1 MEATALG
8 HSVPWFLQF
17 INKNR
22 ALILPD
28 FSLVDICTIGM
39 KFYCGNNY
47 QLSKAMVEETQ
58 KRMPTTPIFS
68 SCIRQQRIL
77 LQCRRSGFD
86 PWVRDYPLEKE
97 IATHFS
103 VLAWE
108 IPQRSWWATAHG
120 VAKSQTRLSN

>member
-1 MEATALG
+1 
-8 HSVPWFLQF
+8 
-17 INKNR
+17 
-22 ALILPD
+22 
-28 FSLVDICTIGM
+28 M

-97 IATHFS
+97 METHSS
-103 VLAWE
+103 VLAWR
-108 IPQRSWWATAHG
+108 IPGTGEPSGLPSMESHG
-120 VAKSQTRLSN
+120 VGHVSHSQLPILFSLTL